1 MSATGQN
8 FIVFVIHS
16 FRDTSLLENIREEF
30 ENSPQIEA
38 VFAERQRRP
47 GVLLTEKI
55 TELMQSCKVVV
66 VVWTPN
72 LEKSIMANHE
82 IGYAC
87 ALDKVVF
94 PLVLTGM
101 ELKGLLQ
108 GAEYIEFEPGNVRQG
123 IRILIAQI
131 RSLATKLGYE
141 V

>member
-1 MSATGQN
+1 MSL
-8 FIVFVIHS
+8 I
-16 FRDTSLLENIREEF
+16 ENVREEF
-30 ENSPQIEA
+30 ENFPEIQVVI
-38 VFAERQRRP
+38 AEQLRRP

-55 TELMQSCKVVV
+55 TELMQSCQVVV

-72 LEKSIMANHE
+72 LVKSIMANHE

-94 PLVLTGM
+94 PFVMTGM

-108 GAEYIEFEPGNVRQG
+108 GAEYIEFEPGNVREG

-131 RSLATKLGYE
+131 RALATKLGYE